1 MAEHEKIRALI
12 AEIATKHGVALSPDD
27 PLLILQ
33 TINTMLLA
41 ESADAQQA
49 QLQAFKS
56 ELEEMSDRWGTDINA
71 KAESIL
77 NAALEAA
84 EASMKA
90 RMAEGAKNLVQEV
103 ATEVSKG
110 LGKPLADG
118 VKIANR
124 NLLASALTIVA
135 AVIVLVAALI
145 H

>member
-33 TINTMLLA
+33 TINTMLLG

-90 RMAEGAKNLVQEV
+90 RMAEGAKKLVQEV
-103 ATEVSKG
+103 AAEVSKG

>member
-1 MAEHEKIRALI
+1 MAEHAKIRALI

-33 TINTMLLA
+33 TINTMLLG

-77 NAALEAA
+77 NAALKAA

-90 RMAEGAKNLVQEV
+90 RMAEGAKKLVQEV

-118 VKIANR
+118 FKIANR